1 MVIMC
6 LVILGLNVDSATEQQ
21 CSCCISYSAQT
32 CCSLCIKA
40 GASDA
45 VCKNTCCFP
54 CLLDGSVA
62 AKMREM
68 EALAKMEGQ
77 A

>member
-1 MVIMC
+1 MEGKRTSALIVIMC
-6 LVILGLNVDSATEQQ
+6 LVILGLNVNSAT
-21 CSCCISYSAQT
+21 AQH
-32 CCSLCIKA
+32 KA

-54 CLLDGSVA
+54 CFLDGSVA

-68 EALAKMEGQ
+68 EALAKMEDEKPKWM
-77 A
+77 